1 MAKAPHKVRLV
12 TRADILSMAEY
23 APRRIELR
31 RELTA
36 LRTKRRVEVGPF
48 VSFSFECYKTVWHQ
62 IQEMLYIEKG
72 GEAQIQGELDAYNPL
87 IPTGRELVASMMIE
101 IEDPVRRAQTLAK
114 LGRIEDS
121 VAIRVANKAAIAR
134 PETDEERT
142 NADGKTSAVHF
153 LRFTL
158 DAKQIAAFKKPGAEV
173 VLAVGHPEYR
183 HLAILPETTRLA
195 LAEDFAA

>member
-1 MAKAPHKVRLV
+1 MSKAPYKPRLV
-12 TRADILSMAEY
+12 SRADILPMADY

-62 IQEMLYIEKG
+62 IQEMLFIEKG
-72 GEAQIQGELDAYNPL
+72 GEAQIDGELAAYNPL
-87 IPTGRELVASMMIE
+87 IPTGHELVASMMIE

-121 VAIRVANKAAIAR
+121 VAIRVANKAAIAK

-153 LRFTL
+153 LRFAL
-158 DAKQIAAFKKPGAEV
+158 DPKQIAAFKKPNAEI

-183 HLAILPETTRLA
+183 HLAVLSEAARLS
-195 LAEDFAA
+195 LVEDFA